1 MRMMKQIM
9 NTDKVKALA
18 EADQQQ
24 KKWSQ
29 NKILKIIWT
38 FISIPISVQISTPTP
53 TKSTPNGDVTT
64 ASTKS
69 STSTTSTTT
78 PNSQTPTTT
87 IVITPP
93 DTTGMSSGSVAIVVI
108 VCLMAA
114 AGGAVFLVMY
124 FKRESRLRKLL
135 ASIGQETRPDQNLSS
150 FDNVGY
156 ESSSSKQMP
165 PSSSSDAWI
174 KYIVWAYA
182 RKRVSI
188 EKIFVDMKIQKLI

>member
-1 MRMMKQIM
+1 MK
-9 NTDKVKALA
+9 KFHFFL
-18 EADQQQ
+18 E
-24 KKWSQ
+24 
-29 NKILKIIWT
+29 ILWT

-174 KYIVWAYA
+174 KYIVRAYA
-182 RKRVSI
+182 KKGSLLRKSLSI
-188 EKIFVDMKIQKLI
+188 WKYKNSYKTFELAVRTYIFSLGYF